1 MIGGKGYGRT
11 RRPCRL
17 LRWAFGLPVYVY
29 RLQLGW
35 LLGRCFL
42 MVVHRGRKTG
52 RIRRTVLEVVRSDA
66 ATGESIVVA
75 AYASMAD
82 WYRNLRAH
90 PALEIHIGR
99 EHYTPVQRFLTT
111 EEVEA
116 ELADYERRRP
126 RLLGVLLR
134 AVRLRYDGTDLQR
147 RAIAAHLRM
156 VAFPRSPG
164 GRGD

>member
-1 MIGGKGYGRT
+1 
-11 RRPCRL
+11 
-17 LRWAFGLPVYVY
+17 
-29 RLQLGW
+29 
-35 LLGRCFL
+35 

-75 AYASMAD
+75 AYGSMAD

-99 EHYTPVQRFLTT
+99 EHYIPVQRFLTT

-156 VAFPRSPG
+156 VAFRRSPG